1 MNQERVAE
9 YMRRY
14 VDWDLY
20 QLELAKKDVLD
31 DIFEASAER
40 KPMEQV
46 ADLTDELRA
55 LSALI
60 FLRKQGLSVP
70 SILRGDNHE

>member
-1 MNQERVAE
+1 MNQERVAD

-40 KPMEQV
+40 KPMEQI
-46 ADLTDELRA
+46 ADLIDELRA
-55 LSALI
+55 ISALI

-70 SILRGDNHE
+70 SILREQKRE